1 MRPLRVI
8 YKLHTRSYLQRP
20 GSKRRRMQPA
30 TFLVMTLFAT
40 VTTTSY
46 AQPSSGPARAQID
59 PHIVQLGVTDAHD
72 LRFVRLSRS
81 QGLSQQRVMH
91 IVQDDRGFLWFGTQ
105 YGLNRYDG
113 YRFRVFKNDPADADS
128 LCDVHITALF
138 KDRAGQLWVGCAYSV
153 DRYDPVTE
161 KFVHYRLEAPGSART
176 SSAVRHISEARDG
189 HLWLSTGNGLYR
201 LDPQTGGVKRFA
213 HDSADPYSLSSSEI
227 KSSGEDRSG
236 AFWVTHGAGIDRF
249 DPHTGRVTLHVP
261 LQESTGLEF
270 YEDRHGTF
278 WILQATGNGLAIL
291 DRRTHR
297 LVRYSFA
304 ARQLP
309 GLPMT
314 GVSSMLED
322 QDGTLWV
329 GTLADGILKFDRERR
344 HFTRYRNDPA
354 NIESLAENRITRLF
368 QDREGHIWTGFSAT
382 EPGFFMTGTLP
393 FTKLPFDATNP
404 NNLGATLVN
413 VLYEDRRGILWIG
426 TTGALNRLDR
436 KTGQL
441 THLSIPGNGI
451 AADVISLVEDLSGDA
466 LWVGTS
472 GQGLFR
478 LDTTNHRLVGFRHDD
493 NDPTSLSDNGVIRLF
508 HDSRGR
514 LWIGTTN
521 GLNRFDPTSRTF
533 ITYRHG
539 GLDTEHVYRSIVE
552 DARGTLWLDADGDGV
567 QRFDPQTGR
576 FMPVRPMSPN
586 ESALLY
592 KRVHS
597 LHVDRTG
604 TVWAGTSNG
613 LYRFDVET
621 GASTHYTERD
631 GLPSNTVSCVFEDGF
646 GELWMGTSEG
656 LSRLDRAR
664 KTFRN
669 YSLADGLPGRDFTG
683 WSACFR
689 GASGEMFFGG
699 FAGAV
704 AFHPTNVRDL
714 DDVPPVVLTGFQ
726 LAGAAVPPGPASPLS
741 RVIDYT
747 DALTLS
753 HHQDSF
759 SIEFAALGFR
769 SPATNRYRYRLA
781 GLEDLWHEVG
791 SDRRF
796 ASYTTLPAGHYK
808 FQVQGATSRGQWG
821 EPGAEVAIEI
831 QPPWWGTWGFRSLLA
846 GLALAVIGGTYIL
859 RIRQIAHRFGIRLEE
874 RVSERTRIA
883 RELHDSLLQTFQ
895 GLIYR
900 LQAVQALLPDRVPE
914 ASALL
919 EKAMD
924 QSDRAIAEGRA
935 AVHDL
940 RSNVPVAS
948 DLPDALAAM
957 GQELAIDGL
966 TPLSFRVVVEGDAQ
980 RVAPLVRDDIYRIAR
995 EALRNASQHSRG
1007 HRIEVEL
1014 HYGEKALIL
1023 RIRDDG
1029 VGIDP
1034 NIVRGERRAG
1044 HWGLQ
1049 GMRERAESLGARLDV
1064 WSQLDAGTEIELS
1077 VPAPIAYERAGTH
1090 RSWSSINTLW
1100 KRS

>member
-1 MRPLRVI
+1 MALFGIVATTCYARP
-8 YKLHTRSYLQRP
+8 P
-20 GSKRRRMQPA
+20 
-30 TFLVMTLFAT
+30 
-40 VTTTSY
+40 
-46 AQPSSGPARAQID
+46 SGPVRAQID
-59 PHIVQLGVTDAHD
+59 PHIVHLGVTDRHD

-81 QGLSQQRVMH
+81 QGLSQQRVTH

-113 YRFRVFKNDPADADS
+113 YRFRVFKNDPTDPES
-128 LCDVHITALF
+128 LCDVHINALF
-138 KDRAGQLWVGCAYSV
+138 KDRAGRLWVGCAYSV

-161 KFVHYRLEAPGSART
+161 KFVHYRLEAPSTART
-176 SSAVRHISEARDG
+176 SSAVRHISEDRDG

-201 LDPQTGGVKRFA
+201 LDPQTGSAKRFA
-213 HDSADPYSLSSSEI
+213 HDRADPYSLSSSEI

-236 AFWVTHGAGIDRF
+236 AFWVANGAGIDQF
-249 DPHTGRVTLHVP
+249 DRHTGRVTLHVP
-261 LQESTGLEF
+261 LQESTGLAF

-304 ARQLP
+304 ARELP

-322 QDGTLWV
+322 RDGTLWV
-329 GTLADGILKFDRERR
+329 GTLSDGILELDRERR
-344 HFTRYRNDPA
+344 HVTRYRNDPA
-354 NIESLAENRITRLF
+354 NIESLAENRITSLF
-368 QDREGHIWTGFSAT
+368 EDREGHIWTGFSAT

-393 FTKLPFDATNP
+393 FTKLPFDAENP

-413 VLYEDRRGILWIG
+413 VLYEDRHGILWMG

-436 KTGQL
+436 KTGR
-441 THLSIPGNGI
+441 LSHRDIPGNGI
-451 AADVISLVEDLSGDA
+451 AADVISIVEDPSAEA
-466 LWVGTS
+466 LWIGTS
-472 GQGLFR
+472 GQGLYR
-478 LDTTNHRLVGFRHDD
+478 LDTTNDRLTGFRHDGG
-493 NDPTSLSDNGVIRLF
+493 DPNSLSDNGVIRLF
-508 HDSRGR
+508 YDSRRR

-521 GLNRFDPTSRTF
+521 GLNRFNPTSRTF

-539 GLDTEHVYRSIVE
+539 GQDTEHVYRSIVE
-552 DARGTLWLDADGDGV
+552 DAHGTLWMDADGDGV
-567 QRFDPQTGR
+567 QRFDPETGR
-576 FMPVRPMSPN
+576 FAPVRFVNPN
-586 ESALLY
+586 DSSLLY
-592 KRVHS
+592 KRVQS
-597 LHVDRTG
+597 LHVDHTG
-604 TVWAGTSNG
+604 AVWAGTSNG

-621 GASTHYTERD
+621 GASTYYSERD

-664 KTFRN
+664 RTFRN
-669 YSLADGLPGRDFTG
+669 YSPADGLPGRDFTG

-704 AFHPTNVRDL
+704 AFHPQNVRDL
-714 DDVPPVVLTGFQ
+714 DFVPPVVLTGFQ
-726 LAGAAVPPGPASPLS
+726 LFGAAVTPGPGSPLS
-741 RVIDYT
+741 RVIDHT
-747 DALTLS
+747 NALALS

-769 SPATNRYRYRLA
+769 SPSTNRYRYRLA
-781 GLEDLWHEVG
+781 ELEETWHEVG
-791 SDRRF
+791 GDQRF
-796 ASYTTLPAGHYK
+796 ASYTTLPAGQYR
-808 FQVQGATSRGQWG
+808 FQVQGATSRGPWG
-821 EPGAEVAIEI
+821 EPGVEVAIEI
-831 QPPWWGTWGFRSLLA
+831 RPPWWETWWFRGLLVLL
-846 GLALAVIGGTYIL
+846 GLAVIGGTYIL
-859 RIRQIAHRFGIRLEE
+859 RIRQIAHRFDIRIEE
-874 RVSERTRIA
+874 RVNERTRIA
-883 RELHDSLLQTFQ
+883 RELHDSLLQSFQ

-900 LQAVQALLPDRVPE
+900 LQAVHTLLPERVPE
-914 ASALL
+914 ATALL
-919 EKAMD
+919 EKALD

-948 DLPDALAAM
+948 ELSDALAAL
-957 GQELAIDGL
+957 GQEFAADGL
-966 TPLSFRVVVEGDAQ
+966 SPVPFRVVVEGEAR
-980 RVAPLVRDDIYRIAR
+980 RVSSLVRDDVYRIAR
-995 EALRNASQHSRG
+995 EALRNAAQHSRG
-1007 HRIEVEL
+1007 RHIEAEL

-1029 VGIDP
+1029 VGIDRY
-1034 NIVRGERRAG
+1034 IVREVQRAG

-1049 GMRERAESLGARLDV
+1049 GMRERAESFGARLDV
-1064 WSQLDAGTEIELS
+1064 WSELDAGTEIELS
-1077 VPAPIAYERAGTH
+1077 VPASIAYERAATH
-1090 RSWSSINTLW
+1090 RSWFAINALW